1 MKQFLQVQFDES
13 EREMIREKQFS
24 INLHEQLSAVFALFY
39 NKSAVS
45 WCNSLSSREPL
56 AQEQNRVLGAL
67 EARLGLRVSAE
78 HLPGESNYLADLCSQ
93 GRSGKHATTWQQL
106 TNLWS
111 QVPVS
116 PAARKIYS
124 STLSSYSR
132 APCPNHHYASTQSRE
147 NSGPLNMADLGSNGA
162 RRGTPCWLTAGPV
175 MNAEEGQQ

>member
-24 INLHEQLSAVFALFY
+24 INVHEQLSEVFALFY

-78 HLPGESNYLADLCSQ
+78 HLPGASNYLADLGSQ
-93 GRSGKHATTWQQL
+93 GWSGTGLTRRPQDLLQHLVVLQQSSLAESSLRQYAITWKQW
-106 TNLWS
+106 T
-111 QVPVS
+111 
-116 PAARKIYS
+116 IE
-124 STLSSYSR
+124 
-132 APCPNHHYASTQSRE
+132 H
-147 NSGPLNMADLGSNGA
+147 G
-162 RRGTPCWLTAGPV
+162 
-175 MNAEEGQQ
+175 

>member
-1 MKQFLQVQFDES
+1 MNHKSATSMGNALLGSIRAGQDNETYMVVDEDAAKHWLDLQLSTFGCVPMPGVDPHLGARFDES

-24 INLHEQLSAVFALFY
+24 INVHEQLSEVFALFY

-78 HLPGESNYLADLCSQ
+78 HLPGASNYLADLGSQ
-93 GRSGKHATTWQQL
+93 GWSGKHATTWQQL

-124 STLSSYSR
+124 ST
-132 APCPNHHYASTQSRE
+132 
-147 NSGPLNMADLGSNGA
+147 
-162 RRGTPCWLTAGPV
+162 
-175 MNAEEGQQ
+175 